1 MTGALFLAH
10 LDNPLVGD
18 QVMVEG
24 DEARHATV
32 KRVEKGEH
40 VLVADGHGLGVEGSV
55 VDCTKTTLTVAVEA
69 VRREEPR
76 RRVTAVQA
84 LAKGDR
90 STLAVQMLTEMG
102 ASRIVAWQADRSIVR
117 WPAERRDK
125 ALAKWEA
132 TARESSKQSRRFSI
146 PEVAFATTKQLP
158 DVLGDVSTVLVLHED
173 ASQHI
178 RDVAVEG
185 DVAVIV
191 GPEGGIAPDELDVL
205 VAAGAQPV
213 RIADNVLRTSTAGAV
228 ALGQLEL
235 L

>member
-1 MTGALFLAH
+1 MQQARVLKVIDGRTGRITRCGAGAERLAQATAAG
-10 LDNPLVGD
+10 LVS
-18 QVMVEG
+18 
-24 DEARHATV
+24 
-32 KRVEKGEH
+32 GE
-40 VLVADGHGLGVEGSV
+40 LRRD
-55 VDCTKTTLTVAVEA
+55 VEA

-102 ASRIVAWQADRSIVR
+102 ASRIIAWQADRSIVR

-158 DVLGDVSTVLVLHED
+158 DVLGDVSTVLALHED

-213 RIADNVLRTSTAGAV
+213 RIADHVLRTSTAGAV

>member
-10 LDNPLVGD
+10 LDNPQVGE
-18 QVMVEG
+18 QVIVEG
-24 DEARHATV
+24 DEARHAAV
-32 KRVEKGEH
+32 KRVEIGEH
-40 VLVADGHGLGVEGSV
+40 VLVADGHGLGVEGAV
-55 VDCTKTTLTVAVEA
+55 VDATKSTLTVAVEA

-102 ASRIVAWQADRSIVR
+102 AARIVAWQADRSIVR

-132 TARESSKQSRRFSI
+132 TVRESTKQSRRFTI
-146 PEVAFATTKQLP
+146 PEVVFATTKQLP
-158 DVLGDVSTVLVLHED
+158 DVLLNVSTVLVLHED

-178 RDVAVEG
+178 RDVEVIG

-191 GPEGGIAPDELDVL
+191 GPEGGIAPDELDAL
-205 VAAGAQPV
+205 LAAGAQPV
-213 RIADNVLRTSTAGAV
+213 RIADHVLRTSTAGAV
-228 ALGQLEL
+228 ALGQVEL